1 LHRISQKCKICKNPK
16 QTMEIKRDKYL
27 NRLVAHQGN
36 QRVKIITGIR
46 RSGKSYLL
54 FRLFKQHLLDSGV
67 KPSHII
73 EIQLDD
79 RINMELRNPD
89 ACLAFI
95 RKSVKDSKP
104 YYLLIDEVQLMPEFE
119 DVLNSCLHITNLD
132 TYVTGSNS
140 RFLSTDIITEFR
152 GRGDEIY
159 LRPLS
164 FSEFA
169 TTCPSLDFDSAW
181 LQYITFGGLPYC
193 ALLPT
198 AEEKADYLARLFE
211 EVYVRDIMERHHI
224 QYPNQLEQLMNIIS
238 SGIGSLTNPKKLE
251 NAFVSLGGEK
261 LSDRTIKQYLDHLT
275 DAFILERVD
284 RYDIKGKKYISTPS
298 KFYFTDTGLRNARI
312 NFRQQEK
319 THLMEN
325 VLYNELCGRG
335 FSVDVGVVEVNE
347 KQSDGKYVRKQLEI
361 DFVCNKAD
369 ERIYIQSAFSL
380 PSTEKRQNEERS
392 LISVDDSFR
401 KVIITADKVMKHR
414 DEQGVLIMGLE
425 EFLLNPEAAF

>member
-1 LHRISQKCKICKNPK
+1 
-16 QTMEIKRDKYL
+16 MEIKRDKYL
-27 NRLVAHQGN
+27 NRLIAHQGN

-46 RSGKSYLL
+46 RAGKSYLL
-54 FRLFKQHLLDSGV
+54 FRLFKQHLLDSGI

-79 RINMELRNPD
+79 RINIELRNPD

-119 DVLNSCLHITNLD
+119 DVLNSCLHISNLD

-181 LQYITFGGLPYC
+181 LQYITYGGLPYC

-198 AEEKADYLARLFE
+198 AEEKADYLTHLFE

-224 QYPNQLEQLMNIIS
+224 QYPGQLEQLMNIVS

-251 NAFVSLGGEK
+251 NAFVSMGGEK

-298 KFYFTDTGLRNARI
+298 KYYFTDTGLRNARI

-325 VLYNELCGRG
+325 ALYNELCGRG

-347 KQSDGKYVRKQLEI
+347 KQADGKYVRKQLEI

-380 PSTEKRQNEERS
+380 PSMEKRQNEEKS

-401 KVIITADKVMKHR
+401 KVIITADKVIKHR
-414 DEQGVLIMGLE
+414 DEQGVLIIGLE
-425 EFLLNPEAAF
+425 EFLLNPEASF

>member
-1 LHRISQKCKICKNPK
+1 
-16 QTMEIKRDKYL
+16 M
-27 NRLVAHQGN
+27 
-36 QRVKIITGIR
+36 
-46 RSGKSYLL
+46 

-95 RKSVKDSKP
+95 RKSVKDNKP

-119 DVLNSCLHITNLD
+119 DVLNSCLHISNLD

-181 LQYITFGGLPYC
+181 LQYITYGGLPYC

-198 AEEKADYLARLFE
+198 AEEKADYLTRLFE

-224 QYPNQLEQLMNIIS
+224 QHPNQLEQLMNIIS

-251 NAFVSLGGEK
+251 NTFVSLGGEK

-275 DAFILERVD
+275 DAFILERAD

-298 KFYFTDTGLRNARI
+298 KYYFTDTGLRNARI

-325 VLYNELCGRG
+325 ILYNELCGRG

-347 KQSDGKYVRKQLEI
+347 KQSGGKYVRKQLEI

-369 ERIYIQSAFSL
+369 ERIYIQSAFSI

-414 DEQGVLIMGLE
+414 DEQGVLIMGLQ
-425 EFLLNPEAAF
+425 EFLMNPEASL